1 MGAKRCNVPGCK
13 SAQNRVEDA
22 GVTFHQLPANLPTRL
37 IWLKASRCG
46 DSNNNN
52 NNVKVCSRH
61 FREADFKLIKNK
73 YFLVKGTYPTIF
85 PWGVYT
91 HAAEKAPEDDDPV
104 SATGEEDPLA
114 DAVPPLDS
122 SAVASE
128 LPSLPVVMVKEE
140 PETAPAAAKVKRE
153 SAAVKRHSI
162 AAVETIKKEPIDAA
176 EAGPKRLMR
185 KSMES
190 ATTSLAKKVEP
201 VAGKE
206 IQAMDFQNV
215 WHKAKIVEV
224 DLVERELL
232 IHFEDNNKE
241 K

>member
-1 MGAKRCNVPGCK
+1 MGAKRCNVAGCK

-22 GVTFHQLPANLPTRL
+22 GVTYHQLPVNIQTRL
-37 IWLKASRCG
+37 IWLKASRVR
-46 DSNNNN
+46 DDPNI
-52 NNVKVCSRH
+52 KVCSRH
-61 FREADFKLIKNK
+61 FREADFKLIKTK

-91 HAAEKAPEDDDPV
+91 HENPPEDDPA
-104 SATGEEDPLA
+104 SATVEEDPLA
-114 DAVPPLDS
+114 GAVPPVDPI
-122 SAVASE
+122 AVTSPPD
-128 LPSLPVVMVKEE
+128 LPSLAVVMVKEE
-140 PETAPAAAKVKRE
+140 PGTVQTQAAKVKRE
-153 SAAVKRHSI
+153 SLTGKRHSI
-162 AAVETIKKEPIDAA
+162 AAVETIKKEPIDAVD
-176 EAGPKRLMR
+176 PKRLMR

-190 ATTSLAKKVEP
+190 ATPLTVKKVEP

-206 IQAMDFQNV
+206 IEAMDFQNV